1 MRSGY
6 SALLLALASLLRA
19 QEPFAPTDSL
29 GPFGRVVQSW
39 IALRV
44 SPGREAHAMLR
55 IREQFSEWRPGP
67 LGSLVLTRGE
77 GSPRRV
83 VACGL
88 DETSYVVS
96 SITGDGYLRVHVAGS
111 RAHLPT
117 WDAMH
122 VGQRIVVLTTDRAD
136 VTRVRA
142 VSGVFGVRS
151 THLWRRT
158 QGAADTPA
166 TLEDLWID
174 VGARSRADVSALGIR
189 LLDPVFRDMPDWS
202 VGDAVVGPAASARAG
217 CAAIA
222 AAAEQTPVSG
232 RTTFVI
238 SSQSSFNWSGLAAV
252 LASQDDVDSLFIVL
266 APTQRAAAAANTGAA
281 DPFRSLRSSRVGA
294 LTGIVPRVQY
304 AGTLVETIREADL
317 RSLFDDVARSAGAR
331 VTADPRRVRL
341 SPPAL
346 RPPQPTDSL
355 SRYAEL
361 LARLT
366 DTYALS
372 GDEAPARDVV
382 RARLP
387 AWARDQVTT
396 DSVGDLILA
405 IGPDRDTVVF
415 IAHMD
420 EVGFEVLRAQN
431 GIATL
436 RQLGGFYPWLF
447 SGQPALLH
455 VRSPSGAASDRAQG
469 CRPTS
474 GAAVRGVFLP
484 PDSTARDARDA
495 REVQA
500 WFGDPLASAGD
511 VVGLRVSGFK
521 CATRIAATRFTAR
534 SIDDRLGSA
543 SLVFALD
550 GIDPAKLDHK
560 VVFVWSVQEES
571 GLTGARTVAAQFR
584 NSVRRVHAVDTFVSA
599 DSPLE
604 TGRFAVAPI
613 GTGAVLRALDNS
625 SVAPPDEIER
635 VVRIARNAGIPLQ
648 VNLTNGGTDGSAFAS
663 FGAYASSISWPLR
676 YSHSPA
682 EVIDLRDMR
691 SLARLVTALA
701 LAPIR

>member
-1 MRSGY
+1 MRSGF
-6 SALLLALASLLRA
+6 SALLLAFASPPLLGA
-19 QEPFAPTDSL
+19 QELPPSDSL

-44 SPGREAHAMLR
+44 SPGREASAMLR
-55 IREQFSEWRPGP
+55 IREQFSEWRSGP

-77 GSPRRV
+77 GVGPPRRV

-96 SITGDGYLRVHVAGS
+96 NITDDGYLRVHVAGS
-111 RAHLPT
+111 RAHPPG

-122 VGQRIVVLTTDRAD
+122 VGQRIVVITTDRAD
-136 VTRVRA
+136 ATRVRI

-151 THLWRRT
+151 THLSRGA
-158 QGAADTPA
+158 QGAAAPV

-174 VGARSRADVSALGIR
+174 VGARSRGDVSGLGIR
-189 LLDPVFRDMPDWS
+189 LLDPVVRDMPDWS

-222 AAAEQTPVSG
+222 AAAEQTPLSG
-232 RTTFVI
+232 RTTYVI
-238 SSQSSFNWSGLAAV
+238 SAQSSFNWSGLAAV

-266 APTQRAAAAANTGAA
+266 APAPRPAAAAAASAGPA
-281 DPFRSLRSSRVGA
+281 DAFRSLRSSRVA
-294 LTGIVPRVQY
+294 SITGIVPRVQY

-317 RSLFDDVARSAGAR
+317 RLLFDDVARAAGGKQ
-331 VTADPRRVRL
+331 TTDPRRVRIT
-341 SPPAL
+341 STAV

-355 SRYAEL
+355 RRYAEL

-366 DTYALS
+366 DTYSVS
-372 GDEAPARDVV
+372 GDEAPVREVV

-396 DSVGDLILA
+396 DSLGDLVLA
-405 IGPDRDTVVF
+405 MGPDRDTVVF

-420 EVGFEVLRAQN
+420 EVGFEVVRAQN

-447 SGQPALLH
+447 TGQPALLH
-455 VRSPSGAASDRAQG
+455 VRSSSVADRAQG

-474 GAAVRGVFLP
+474 GTGIRGVFVP
-484 PDSTARDARDA
+484 ADSTARDA

-500 WFGDPLASAGD
+500 WFGDQLASTGD

-521 CATRIAATRFTAR
+521 CATRIASTRFSAR

-543 SLVFALD
+543 SLIFALD

-560 VVFVWSVQEES
+560 VIFVWSVQEET
-571 GLTGARTVAAQFR
+571 GLAGARAVAAEFR

-604 TGRFAVAPI
+604 TGRFAVVPI
-613 GTGAVLRALDNS
+613 GSGAVLRALDNA

-663 FGAYASSISWPLR
+663 FGAFASSISWPLR

-691 SLARLVTALA
+691 SLARLVTALS
-701 LAPIR
+701 LAPVR